1 MGCAILQSGKLLGE
15 KLVQAIQ
22 GYLEG
27 IWFYQC
33 HRLHG
38 LSRVRE
44 LASVNQAVLTTDVL
58 NALDFGISLL
68 GDVPVSNLA
77 QE

>member
-1 MGCAILQSGKLLGE
+1 
-15 KLVQAIQ
+15 
-22 GYLEG
+22 
-27 IWFYQC
+27 
-33 HRLHG
+33 
-38 LSRVRE
+38 VRE